1 MPAQPDLSKL
11 SVTQFAERFRGE
23 MIPLSNT
30 FSYFCA
36 SVPMSEEDLKEY
48 LEEPVAAL
56 PPTIARALPKIS
68 ILLVPYLE
76 RGDGHEKRKTA
87 PPAADYVS
95 IERPPEG
102 RLSPYTQLKLGD
114 ETVLAF
120 ALKDQEV
127 AEYHYRFYHLLATL
141 MADHWSDD
149 VENRYIRVLR
159 DELSADVHGEVD
171 EPSWRL
177 KQAMRRSQNVR
188 NGKAFREYAR
198 QSFADTLTLYL
209 HGICCD
215 IDVDTG
221 PRQLP
226 SRYLRKRLLLLEE
239 CSRRRRVTRCSPNSS
254 KRIKSRFIRVDREI
268 PDLRIQFALR
278 ILDKRVFAW
287 LQRLLRPDPEQQI
300 GFLLLE
306 GFDLVELLLHHAVIF
321 QLQDG
326 YIFRH
331 APVLFRR
338 QPDDVDAFIIGKP
351 EVKFRAN
358 IGEVQRRMLAIQ
370 FHGGLAGHRGNRR
383 QHPQDGALFVA
394 DDLRFRLLHRLDR
407 FAANVVGAG
416 LGWDAGDLLLRQLL
430 GRAFF
435 GFGLGVGGDLGCAVR

>member
-1 MPAQPDLSKL
+1 MPAQLDLSKL

-56 PPTIARALPKIS
+56 PPAIAGALPKIS

-102 RLSPYTQLKLGD
+102 RLSPYTQLKLGE

-141 MADHWSDD
+141 LADHWIED
-149 VENRYIRVLR
+149 VETRYIRVLR

-239 CSRRRRVTRCSPNSS
+239 LFP
-254 KRIKSRFIRVDREI
+254 
-268 PDLRIQFALR
+268 PPQGYA
-278 ILDKRVFAW
+278 VF
-287 LQRLLRPDPEQQI
+287 PEQ
-300 GFLLLE
+300 LE
-306 GFDLVELLLHHAVIF
+306 A
-321 QLQDG
+321 
-326 YIFRH
+326 
-331 APVLFRR
+331 
-338 QPDDVDAFIIGKP
+338 
-351 EVKFRAN
+351 
-358 IGEVQRRMLAIQ
+358 
-370 FHGGLAGHRGNRR
+370 
-383 QHPQDGALFVA
+383 
-394 DDLRFRLLHRLDR
+394 
-407 FAANVVGAG
+407 
-416 LGWDAGDLLLRQLL
+416 
-430 GRAFF
+430 
-435 GFGLGVGGDLGCAVR
+435 

>member
-1 MPAQPDLSKL
+1 MPAQLDLSKL

-36 SVPMSEEDLKEY
+36 SVPLSEEDLKEY

-56 PPTIARALPKIS
+56 PALITSALPKIS

-76 RGDGHEKRKTA
+76 KAAEKKRA
-87 PPAADYVS
+87 EPPAADLVS

-102 RLSPYTQLKLGD
+102 RLSTFTQLKLGE

-141 MADHWSDD
+141 LADQWSEV
-149 VENRYIRVLR
+149 VETRYSRLLR
-159 DELSADVHGEVD
+159 EEAAADVHGEVD

-177 KQAMRRSQNVR
+177 KQSLRRSSKAR
-188 NGKAFREYAR
+188 DGKIFREYAR

-239 CSRRRRVTRCSPNSS
+239 LFPPP
-254 KRIKSRFIRVDREI
+254 KGY
-268 PDLRIQFALR
+268 A
-278 ILDKRVFAW
+278 VF
-287 LQRLLRPDPEQQI
+287 PEQ
-300 GFLLLE
+300 LE
-306 GFDLVELLLHHAVIF
+306 A
-321 QLQDG
+321 
-326 YIFRH
+326 
-331 APVLFRR
+331 
-338 QPDDVDAFIIGKP
+338 
-351 EVKFRAN
+351 
-358 IGEVQRRMLAIQ
+358 
-370 FHGGLAGHRGNRR
+370 
-383 QHPQDGALFVA
+383 
-394 DDLRFRLLHRLDR
+394 
-407 FAANVVGAG
+407 
-416 LGWDAGDLLLRQLL
+416 
-430 GRAFF
+430 
-435 GFGLGVGGDLGCAVR
+435 